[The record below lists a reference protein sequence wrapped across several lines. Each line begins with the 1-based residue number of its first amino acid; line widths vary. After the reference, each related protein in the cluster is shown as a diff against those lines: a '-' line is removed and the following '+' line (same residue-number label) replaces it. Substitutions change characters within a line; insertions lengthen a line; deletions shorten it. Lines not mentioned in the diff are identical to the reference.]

1 MPIVLDF
8 LFWAVCAGSLFV
20 TYYTCGLVLSQF
32 WHTILSLGHDHEPDD
47 CEECARLAA
56 ERRGHNR
63 HT

>member
-8 LFWAVCAGSLFV
+8 LLWAAAVVALFAV
-20 TYYTCGLVLSQF
+20 YCTCGVVLSQF
-32 WHTILSLGHDHEPDD
+32 WHTVLSLGHDHEPDD
-47 CEECARLAA
+47 CEGCARLAA